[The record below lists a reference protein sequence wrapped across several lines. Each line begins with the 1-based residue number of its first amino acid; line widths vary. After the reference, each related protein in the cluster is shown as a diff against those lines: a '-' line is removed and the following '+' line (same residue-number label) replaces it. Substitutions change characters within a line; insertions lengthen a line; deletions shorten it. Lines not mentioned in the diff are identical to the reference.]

1 MEPMPMEHCR
11 ILVVEDEWV
20 IRELIVEALR
30 DAGYDV
36 IAADNGD
43 AAARLLGAD
52 GFDLLVT
59 DVHMPGKLDGIALAQ
74 QAQLHKPPLAVVFV
88 TGRPDVLERV
98 RAGDM
103 TSAVVSKPFMTD
115 DVVRTVRHMLTA

>member
-1 MEPMPMEHCR
+1 MEHCR

-30 DAGYDV
+30 DAGYIV
-36 IAADNGD
+36 IAAENGD
-43 AAARLLGAD
+43 AAARLLDAD

-59 DVHMPGKLDGIALAQ
+59 DVHMPGTLDGIALARR
-74 QAQLHKPPLAVVFV
+74 AQRHNPPLAVVFV

-98 RAGDM
+98 LTGDM
-103 TSAVVSKPFMTD
+103 TTAVLAKPFMTD
-115 DVVRTVRHMLTA
+115 DMLQTVRHMLAA